1 MDSSNALS
9 CRERRLNNSSNVSE
23 TCGNVSETCP
33 YLPRCIEVLFSRRR
47 VYKQDY
53 GKIQLGLYRREIQTK
68 DLQWF
73 LGVIP

>member
-9 CRERRLNNSSNVSE
+9 CRERRLNNS
-23 TCGNVSETCP
+23 GNVSETCP

-68 DLQWF
+68 DL
-73 LGVIP
+73 P

>member
-53 GKIQLGLYRREIQTK
+53 SWAYIVVKFKQKIYNGF
-68 DLQWF
+68 W
-73 LGVIP
+73 G